1 MNLNEKKIKILI
13 EIFGVGKYFA
23 IDFNST
29 FAMTGIDFV
38 STVIANFESERTSK
52 LIIWTEMKWIEL
64 LHDDSIEIFPF
75 QRDLK

>member
-52 LIIWTEMKWIEL
+52 LII
-64 LHDDSIEIFPF
+64 
-75 QRDLK
+75 